1 MANVEAYRPPT
12 TLSRTGTQGSMSSVK
27 TMSPGA
33 ANGRIEFGLHES
45 VMRTAVLDKVR
56 EAKQAILDSRPDPLG
71 TRGSPWNP
79 TAAADAKWGKHSLS
93 ASDSRLSNTL
103 LPSHI
108 SSTGG
113 DFRGGTCGPKFSPAG
128 RAPPGRLDR
137 GSAEWST
144 SSSSWNDST
153 YAPDAAQVRAASGR
167 HSCERRGECSRQDQ
181 WVCCVY
187 NSRRLPV
194 FMHQSSQRR
203 YCTLP
208 HLPDSE
214 TTVKAFRLAALG

>member
-33 ANGRIEFGLHES
+33 ANGRIEFGLHEN
-45 VMRTAVLDKVR
+45 VMRTPVLDKVR
-56 EAKQAILDSRPDPLG
+56 EAKQATLDSMPDPLG
-71 TRGSPWNP
+71 ARGTPWDIS
-79 TAAADAKWGKHSLS
+79 AAADIQRGKHSLT
-93 ASDSRLSNTL
+93 ASDTRLSNTL

-113 DFRGGTCGPKFSPAG
+113 DFRSGTGGPRFAPAG

-153 YAPDAAQVRAASGR
+153 YAPDAVQV
-167 HSCERRGECSRQDQ
+167 
-181 WVCCVY
+181 
-187 NSRRLPV
+187 
-194 FMHQSSQRR
+194 
-203 YCTLP
+203 
-208 HLPDSE
+208 
-214 TTVKAFRLAALG
+214 